1 MFGALF
7 DAKIEAVRL
16 MDALGRDS
24 IEDAYLKECF
34 LYARVRGNAFVLTFS
49 KDLSFELRY
58 KEEAIVAKMRT
69 LWSERK
75 EELRA
80 NGVVFSSVI
89 FEHNAP
95 KPIEI
100 QNEYPKIEDRSNGEF
115 EIRCEQPRLK
125 GMFEKI
131 KSIIKERKA
140 NQNTV

>member
-24 IEDAYLKECF
+24 IEDAYLKKCF

-49 KDLSFELRY
+49 KDLNFELRY
-58 KEEAIVAKMRT
+58 KKEDIKAKMRI
-69 LWSERK
+69 LWNDNK
-75 EELRA
+75 EELKA

-100 QNEYPKIEDRSNGEF
+100 QNEYPKIEDRSTGEF
-115 EIRCEQPRLK
+115 ENRCRDEGLRARI
-125 GMFEKI
+125 EKI
-131 KSIIKERKA
+131 RSIIKEWK
-140 NQNTV
+140 NS